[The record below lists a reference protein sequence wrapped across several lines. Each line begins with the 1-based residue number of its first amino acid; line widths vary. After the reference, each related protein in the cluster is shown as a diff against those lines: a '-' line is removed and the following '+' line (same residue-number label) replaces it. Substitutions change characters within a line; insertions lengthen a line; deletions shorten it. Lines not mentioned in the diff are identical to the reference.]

1 MIAKHAFVFIGGI
14 LFGFGLAFGGMAKQE
29 IVLSFLQLQDFGLIL
44 LLGASAIVTAI
55 TINLAPKII
64 KKPLLNGE
72 FKKRKRILNKRTV
85 IGAIIFGLGW
95 GLSGL
100 CPGSALA
107 SVGVGNL
114 PALIGIAGMFIGAY
128 IMGRYFT

>member
-72 FKKRKRILNKRTV
+72 FKKRKRILNKRTA

>member
-29 IVLSFLQLQDFGLIL
+29 IVLSFLQLQDLGLIL

-64 KKPLLNGE
+64 KNH
-72 FKKRKRILNKRTV
+72 
-85 IGAIIFGLGW
+85 
-95 GLSGL
+95 
-100 CPGSALA
+100 
-107 SVGVGNL
+107 
-114 PALIGIAGMFIGAY
+114 Y
-128 IMGRYFT
+128 